1 MYKICLGIL
10 FILAFA
16 SCENKHSLSKK
27 QIEKLV
33 NTLNSKNFTKQKTQ
47 ENDTFNIMRTLID
60 TSFLEKYLLGDGTLF
75 KNHPFSDSIIFN
87 RDISFQN
94 EILIEKES
102 PIYQAETNITK
113 FFPKDLKVKF
123 MTERELLVLANKLF
137 KDEIEILQYLEI
149 YYFKKAEPT
158 EDIKVPTY
166 VLTLRRMSISLV
178 LDTNGLN
185 ALEKIKKK
193 ELKPSDKVKC
203 KFSVIRERG
212 ENLKFYIGRDSLTS
226 TLN

>member
-1 MYKICLGIL
+1 MYKICIGIL
-10 FILAFA
+10 SILTFV

-27 QIEKLV
+27 EIEKLV
-33 NTLNSKNFTKQKTQ
+33 DNLNSARFTKQKTE
-47 ENDTFNIMRTLID
+47 ENDTFNIMRTLVD
-60 TSFLEKYLLGDGTLF
+60 TSFLKKYLLGNGALF
-75 KNHPFSDSIIFN
+75 KNHPFSDSVIFN

-94 EILIEKES
+94 EVLIEKES
-102 PIYQAETNITK
+102 PIYQTETNITK

-137 KDEIEILQYLEI
+137 KDEKEVLQYLEI
-149 YYFKKAEPT
+149 YYFKKAEQT

-166 VLTLRRMSISLV
+166 VLTLRRMSISLK

-193 ELKPSDKVKC
+193 ELKLSDKEKC
-203 KFSVIRERG
+203 KFSVIRETG
-212 ENLKFYIGRDSLTS
+212 ENLKFYIGRDSLIS